1 MNEKSRATKV
11 ESFSPGGIALGMVA
25 LAWFWQSAAMS
36 GRIYCLVPYN
46 VLELVTAELEPFA
59 ASTSALLICGLFLA
73 LWLILYT
80 QCDRMAKTDQGQ
92 RTPRRAFLIMA
103 VGCLPFVACMFRVL
117 KLPMFEPNMG
127 EAIWACA
134 WTGWSFGELVRV
146 YQATRNETHATA
158 PETAQFSSRAGW
170 IVVGCASMLCGS
182 WWFSQSMYYHQS
194 FMLGF
199 NDFGHF
205 LQRVANT
212 AAGRGWLV
220 ETPVLPVF
228 WDHFNPGLIAL
239 VPLWKLYPHPS
250 LIFGLQA
257 VSLAGSALLVFA
269 LAKRLT
275 HANLAATVMALAW
288 LVQPVVGQM
297 NLAYT
302 YGWHPITFAIPLLLA
317 ALVAIIARHYA
328 WAVIATL
335 AAMTLEEGVFV
346 IVALF
351 SATAMWLTVLQ
362 RSERRWTNCDA
373 RESDAAI
380 LGNISP
386 RVWCVVLVVSTI
398 AFWLVYRYS
407 GLAEFQT
414 GRFAALGNT
423 PFEILLSPV
432 LRPLLFWGQ
441 LLQLDNVVFLTA
453 LLLPCGMGGLVRGW
467 RWLLPTLLPL
477 GVLLVWNHR
486 PAHSLAF
493 QYSSILLPFFWL
505 ASIVGSSKPTESLP
519 RSVSALTCGMMLS
532 MYLGQFPFSSATLY
546 DVAAVTYAK
555 DSVWQRQFASEDGAW
570 LHEQLLTIRAS
581 GSECLATGRIASHV
595 IGNRDVET
603 VGQYLERR
611 PRLAELPDRFAEP
624 IKHYEWIV
632 LDRREQFQQR
642 SEQTAEVEREA
653 LEAGFMISAEQFDLV
668 ILRRKAN

>member
-1 MNEKSRATKV
+1 MKEKSKAFKV
-11 ESFSPGGIALGMVA
+11 ESFRPGGIALGMLA

-36 GRIYCLVPYN
+36 GRIYFLVPYN
-46 VLELVTAELEPFA
+46 VLGLVTAELEPFA
-59 ASTSALLICGLFLA
+59 ASNSALLISGLFLA
-73 LWLILYT
+73 LWLILHK
-80 QCDRMAKTDQGQ
+80 QCDRMAKTDPAQ
-92 RTPRRAFLIMA
+92 RTPRFAFLIMA
-103 VGCLPFVACMFRVL
+103 VGCLPFVACMFRAL
-117 KLPMFEPNMG
+117 RLPMFEPHMG

-146 YQATRNETHATA
+146 YQATRNEAHATA
-158 PETAQFSSRAGW
+158 PDTTQFSSRAGW
-170 IVVGCASMLCGS
+170 IVVGCASLLCGS

-212 AAGRGWLV
+212 ASGRGWLV
-220 ETPVLPVF
+220 ESPVLPVF

-239 VPLWKLYPHPS
+239 VPLWKLYPYPS

-269 LAKRLT
+269 MARRLT
-275 HANLAATVMALAW
+275 HSNLSATVMGLAW

-317 ALVAIIARHYA
+317 ALVAIIARRYA

-351 SATAMWLTVLQ
+351 SATAMLLTFLQ
-362 RSERRWTNCDA
+362 RSERTWKNSDA
-373 RESDAAI
+373 KKSDAAI
-380 LGNISP
+380 LGNVST
-386 RVWCVVLVVSTI
+386 RVWCVVLLVSTI
-398 AFWLVYRYS
+398 SFWLVYRYS

-414 GRFAALGNT
+414 GRFSALGST

-441 LLQLDNVVFLTA
+441 LLQLDNVIFLAA
-453 LLLPCGMGGLVRGW
+453 LLLPCGIGGLVRGW
-467 RWLLPTLLPL
+467 RWMLPTLLPL

-493 QYSSILLPFFWL
+493 QYSSILLPLFWL

-519 RSVSALTCGMMLS
+519 RSVSAFTCGMMLS

-555 DSVWQRQFASEDGAW
+555 DSAWQRQFGSEDGAW
-570 LHEQLLTIRAS
+570 LHEQLMTIRAS

-611 PRLAELPDRFAEP
+611 PRLAELPDRLGEP

-642 SEQTAEVEREA
+642 SAQTAEVEREA
-653 LEAGFMISAEQFDLV
+653 LAAGFMILAEQYDLV

>member
-1 MNEKSRATKV
+1 MKEKSRATKV
-11 ESFSPGGIALGMVA
+11 ESFKPGGIVLTVVA

-36 GRIYCLVPYN
+36 GRIYSLVPYN
-46 VLELVTAELEPFA
+46 VLALVTAELEPFA
-59 ASTSALLICGLFLA
+59 ASISALLISGLFLA

-80 QCDRMAKTDQGQ
+80 QCDRMAKTDLAQ

-103 VGCLPFVACMFRVL
+103 VACLPFVASVFRAL
-117 KLPMFEPNMG
+117 RLPMFEPHMG

-146 YQATRNETHATA
+146 YQANRDETQATA
-158 PETAQFSSRAGW
+158 PEPTQFSSRAGW
-170 IVVGCASMLCGS
+170 LVVGGASLLCGS
-182 WWFSQSMYYHQS
+182 WWFSQSMYYHQN

-220 ETPVLPVF
+220 ESPVLPVF

-250 LIFGLQA
+250 LVFGLQA
-257 VSLAGSALLVFA
+257 ASLAGSALLVFA
-269 LAKRLT
+269 MAKRLM
-275 HANLAATVMALAW
+275 HSNLSAAVMALAW

-317 ALVAIIARHYA
+317 SLVAIIARHYA
-328 WAVIATL
+328 WAVVATL

-351 SATAMWLTVLQ
+351 AATALMLTVLQ
-362 RSERRWTNCDA
+362 RSGWGRTNQDA
-373 RESDAAI
+373 TKSDRAI
-380 LGNISP
+380 LGNIP
-386 RVWCVVLVVSTI
+386 AGVWCVVLLGSSI

-414 GRFAALGNT
+414 GRFATLGNT
-423 PFEILLSPV
+423 PSEILLSPV
-432 LRPLLFWGQ
+432 LRPSLFWGQ

-453 LLLPCGMGGLVRGW
+453 LLLPCGIGGLVRGW

-493 QYSSILLPFFWL
+493 QYSSILLPLFWL

-555 DSVWQRQFASEDGAW
+555 DSAWQRQFASEDGAW

-611 PRLAELPDRFAEP
+611 ERLAELPNRLGEP
-624 IKHYEWIV
+624 IMHYEWIV

-642 SEQTAEVEREA
+642 SAQTAEVEREA
-653 LEAGFMISAEQFDLV
+653 LAAGFMVSAEQFDLV
-668 ILRRKAN
+668 ILKRKAK

>member
-1 MNEKSRATKV
+1 MKEKSKATLV
-11 ESFSPGGIALGMVA
+11 ESLRPGGIALGTVA

-36 GRIYCLVPYN
+36 GRIYFLVPYN
-46 VLELVTAELEPFA
+46 VLGLVTPELEPFA
-59 ASTSALLICGLFLA
+59 ASTSALLISGLFLG
-73 LWLILYT
+73 LWMILYKK
-80 QCDRMAKTDQGQ
+80 CDRMAETDQAQ
-92 RTPRRAFLIMA
+92 RTPRRAFLILA
-103 VGCLPFVACMFRVL
+103 VGCLPFVACMFRVMR
-117 KLPMFEPNMG
+117 LPMFEPHMG

-134 WTGWSFGELVRV
+134 WTGWSLGELVRV
-146 YQATRNETHATA
+146 YQANRNEAHATA
-158 PETAQFSSRAGW
+158 PEPRQLSSRAGW
-170 IVVGCASMLCGS
+170 LVVGCASMLCGS
-182 WWFSQSMYYHQS
+182 WWFSQAMYYHQS

-220 ETPVLPVF
+220 ESSVLPVF

-239 VPLWKLYPHPS
+239 VPLWKLYPYPS

-269 LAKRLT
+269 MAKRLT
-275 HANLAATVMALAW
+275 HSNLSATVMGLAW

-317 ALVAIIARHYA
+317 ALVAIIARHYV
-328 WAVIATL
+328 WAIISTL

-351 SATAMWLTVLQ
+351 SAIAMLLTFLQ
-362 RSERRWTNCDA
+362 RPERTWKNSDA
-373 RESDAAI
+373 KKSDAAI
-380 LGNISP
+380 LGNVST
-386 RVWCVVLVVSTI
+386 RVWCVVLLVSTI

-414 GRFAALGNT
+414 GRFSALGNT

-432 LRPLLFWGQ
+432 LRPSLFWGQ
-441 LLQLDNVVFLTA
+441 FLQLENVIFLTA
-453 LLLPCGMGGLVRGW
+453 LLLPCGIGGLARGW
-467 RWLLPTLLPL
+467 RWMLPTLLPL

-493 QYSSILLPFFWL
+493 QYSSILLPLFWL
-505 ASIVGSSKPTESLP
+505 ASIVGSAKPTESLP
-519 RSVSALTCGMMLS
+519 RSVSAFTCGMMLS

-546 DVAAVTYAK
+546 DVAAVTYAS
-555 DSVWQRQFASEDGAW
+555 DSAWQRQFGSEDGAW
-570 LHEQLLTIRAS
+570 LHEQLITIRAS

-611 PRLAELPDRFAEP
+611 PRLAALPDRFGEP
-624 IKHYEWIV
+624 IKHYEWIA

-642 SEQTAEVEREA
+642 SSQTAEVEREA
-653 LEAGFMISAEQFDLV
+653 LAAGFMISAEQYDLV